1 MNYFV
6 PSLKLQLKRLKVD
19 SSNNVVEPAHFENWV
34 TIAFMGMQ
42 MTETSRSL
50 DSEKLIKFK
59 EITLSD
65 CTMPPIHQTLISQDS
80 QRNEHSL

>member
-19 SSNNVVEPAHFENWV
+19 SNNKMFEPAYFESWV

-42 MTETSRSL
+42 MAETKRSL

-65 CTMPPIHQTLISQDS
+65 CTMPLIHQILISQDS
-80 QRNEHSL
+80 QRN